1 MFRLVVVRLFFG
13 ALTLWVV
20 SLVVF
25 AATQA
30 LPGDAAQLILGRDAT
45 PERVEVLREQ
55 LNLNDPVAVQYMQ
68 WFQGIVQGDLGTSF
82 SNRQPVA
89 EYLAAP
95 IRSSLT
101 LMGLSALVATPIA
114 LLVGAFSALRR
125 DRGFDHVSST
135 GTLVIASVPEFVIGI
150 LLILLLGPGGF
161 DLFPSVYSRNGDW
174 DQWVL
179 PVFTLALAVA
189 PPIVRM
195 MRATM
200 IEVLES
206 EYVQQARLKGMDE
219 RTVLWRHA
227 APNAIGPV
235 AQVIALQLAWLA
247 GGVVAIE
254 FLFNFPGVG
263 KELMDGIDNRDV
275 PLIQASV
282 LLIAGVYIVVNLIA
296 DVIGLAANPKVR
308 VANR

>member
-1 MFRLVVVRLFFG
+1 MTRLIVVRLFFG
-13 ALTLWVV
+13 ALTLWAV

-45 PERVEVLREQ
+45 PERLEALRDQ
-55 LNLNDPVAVQYMQ
+55 LNLHEPVAVQYMQ
-68 WFQGIVQGDLGTSF
+68 WLQGLVQGDLGTSF
-82 SNRQPVA
+82 SNRLPVA
-89 EYLAAP
+89 DYLADP
-95 IRSSLT
+95 VRSSLT
-101 LMGLSALVATPIA
+101 LMGLSALVATPVA
-114 LLVGAFSALRR
+114 LFVGAFSALRR
-125 DRGFDHVSST
+125 DRAFDHTSSM
-135 GTLVIASVPEFVIGI
+135 GTLVLASVPEFVVGI
-150 LLILLLGPGGF
+150 LLILLLGPGG
-161 DLFPSVYSRNGDW
+161 LGVFPSVYAREGGPE
-174 DQWVL
+174 QWVL
-179 PVFTLALAVA
+179 PVLTLALAVA

-206 EYVQQARLKGMDE
+206 EYVQQARLKGMGE

-235 AQVIALQLAWLA
+235 AQVVALQLAWLA

-263 KELMDGIDNRDV
+263 KVLMDAIGNRDV
-275 PLIQASV
+275 PLIQAVV
-282 LLIAGVYIVVNLIA
+282 LLIAGIYILVNLVA

>member
-1 MFRLVVVRLFFG
+1 MTRLIAVRLLFG

-25 AATQA
+25 TATQT
-30 LPGDAAQLILGRDAT
+30 LPGDAAQMILGRDAT
-45 PERVEVLREQ
+45 PERLEALRDQ
-55 LNLNDPVAVQYMQ
+55 LNLHEPVTVQYTK
-68 WFQGIVQGDLGTSF
+68 WLQGIVQGDLGTSY
-82 SNRQPVA
+82 SNRMPVA
-89 EYLAAP
+89 EVLAKP
-95 IRSSLT
+95 VLSSLI
-101 LMGLSALVATPIA
+101 LMGLAALVATPIA
-114 LLVGAFSALRR
+114 LFVGAFSALRR
-125 DRGFDHVSST
+125 DRAFDHASSL
-135 GTLVIASVPEFVIGI
+135 GTLIVASIPEFVVGI
-150 LLILLLGPGGF
+150 LLILLLGPGGL
-161 DLFPSVYSRNGDW
+161 DLFPSVYAREGGPV
-174 DQWVL
+174 QWVL
-179 PVFTLALAVA
+179 PVLALAFAVA

-235 AQVIALQLAWLA
+235 AQVAALQLAWLA

-254 FLFNFPGVG
+254 FLFNFPGIG
-263 KELMDGIDNRDV
+263 KILMDAIENRDV
-275 PLIQASV
+275 PLVQAVV
-282 LLIAGVYIVVNLIA
+282 LLIAGIYILVNLIA